1 MERGPAVFTFSPGI
15 GVGSGSQEVL
25 YSGGVALLC
34 GIVEGRDAGICRDGE
49 AMNSMTA
56 MVCVSGYGKRAGREV
71 ILLAMMSWWSGPS
84 PVPCDQVRS
93 RRR

>member
-34 GIVEGRDAGICRDGE
+34 GIVEGRELEYAGMGKARS
-49 AMNSMTA
+49 SMTA
-56 MVCVSGYGKRAGREV
+56 MVCVSGYGKRGG
-71 ILLAMMSWWSGPS
+71 L
-84 PVPCDQVRS
+84 
-93 RRR
+93 